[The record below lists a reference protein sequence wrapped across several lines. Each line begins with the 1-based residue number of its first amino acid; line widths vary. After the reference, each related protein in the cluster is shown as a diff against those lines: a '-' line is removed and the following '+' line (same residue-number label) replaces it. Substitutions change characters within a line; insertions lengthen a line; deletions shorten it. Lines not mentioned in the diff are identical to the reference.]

1 MLTTRSIKENGEWA
15 SKSCKVYD
23 LDDNGNRIFQK
34 VDKNGR
40 KQYKNHKEDYNNW
53 NDRERIEEWRK
64 AWADCCNKRLSIN
77 QRIDHRS
84 YTRQGIEKEPTIHE
98 GYVAR
103 KMVENG
109 ETSDRIAINTEIKQK
124 NALLNQIAEEL
135 NITDKELADL
145 LTEKEK
151 GSVLNERIKE
161 LLNRRNRAVSD
172 AMRGVADR
180 ERAVTEED
188 ISEFIRETRTEMSC
202 ARTKITNSRASRDD
216 RESERER
223 QHIEEMQRIREA
235 ELRKRGEEQRERE
248 RMYEESKKRRNR
260 SWER

>member
-1 MLTTRSIKENGEWA
+1 LLAE
-15 SKSCKVYD
+15 SKS
-23 LDDNGNRIFQK
+23 
-34 VDKNGR
+34 
-40 KQYKNHKEDYNNW
+40 
-53 NDRERIEEWRK
+53 
-64 AWADCCNKRLSIN
+64 
-77 QRIDHRS
+77 
-84 YTRQGIEKEPTIHE
+84 EKE
-98 GYVAR
+98 R
-103 KMVENG
+103 
-109 ETSDRIAINTEIKQK
+109 
-124 NALLNQIAEEL
+124 
-135 NITDKELADL
+135 
-145 LTEKEK
+145 EK
-151 GSVLNERIKE
+151 VLNERIGK
-161 LLNRRNRAVSD
+161 LLDRRNRAVSNT
-172 AMRGVADR
+172 MRGIADG